1 MHGNLT
7 LEEFEV
13 TSSLSQRIKSGGE
26 EGLAKVRSA
35 AFEEGY
41 QAGWDDAVRAETANQ
56 SNVST
61 EFAKNLLDI
70 GFSFHEARTQIM
82 RALRPLLMEI
92 ISKVV
97 PHSMSETIG
106 HSVLEELTPIID
118 SAANQPIRILVS
130 IDNIAAINAVLAAE
144 ISMPLDVV
152 EEPTFSSGQVQIRC
166 GSVER
171 CLDFSKAISRISDVV
186 EAVYELNQKAISNG

>member
-1 MHGNLT
+1 MHANLT

-13 TSSLSQRIKSGGE
+13 TPDVSHHFKSVNDQD
-26 EGLAKVRSA
+26 LAKARST

-41 QAGWDDAVRAETANQ
+41 QAGWDDAIRAENANQ

-82 RALRPLLMEI
+82 RALRPLLLEI

-106 HSVLEELTPIID
+106 HSVLEELIPIID
-118 SAANQPIRILVS
+118 SAANQPIKILVS
-130 IDNIAAINAVLAAE
+130 ADNIKAINAVLESE
-144 ISMPLDVV
+144 IAVPLDVE
-152 EEPTFSSGQVQIRC
+152 EEPTFSNGQVQIRC
-166 GSVER
+166 GNIEKNMNFEQV
-171 CLDFSKAISRISDVV
+171 ITRINDVV
-186 EAVYELNQKAISNG
+186 ESVYQLNEKAVSNG